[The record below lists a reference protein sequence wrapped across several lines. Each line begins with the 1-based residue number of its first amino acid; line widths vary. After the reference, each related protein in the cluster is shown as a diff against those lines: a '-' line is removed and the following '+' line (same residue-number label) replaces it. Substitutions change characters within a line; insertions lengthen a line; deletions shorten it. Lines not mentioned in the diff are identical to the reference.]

1 MKTFTLL
8 AKILNCRRQRQISP
22 LPIYYIWY
30 NYILYCKVGG
40 KANTCLRHQLSFS
53 HCALSPEHPARKSCK
68 ILCIVDNT
76 VDKIVVKIFVN
87 IVVKIV
93 VNIVVKIVVNIVVNI
108 VVKIIVKVAVKIV
121 VKICCQD
128 LLSRLVVNIINIV
141 NIFNMVNLTNI
152 MISIPAQGL
161 LNLCQIF
168 FKSLSNIFRCA
179 SISWIRVGKWVSG

>member
-1 MKTFTLL
+1 MFRE
-8 AKILNCRRQRQISP
+8 CSG
-22 LPIYYIWY
+22 Y
-30 NYILYCKVGG
+30 
-40 KANTCLRHQLSFS
+40 
-53 HCALSPEHPARKSCK
+53 
-68 ILCIVDNT
+68 
-76 VDKIVVKIFVN
+76 
-87 IVVKIV
+87 VVKIV
-93 VNIVVKIVVNIVVNI
+93 VDIVVNIVFKI

-179 SISWIRVGKWVSG
+179 SISWIRVGK

>member
-1 MKTFTLL
+1 MFRE
-8 AKILNCRRQRQISP
+8 CSG
-22 LPIYYIWY
+22 Y
-30 NYILYCKVGG
+30 
-40 KANTCLRHQLSFS
+40 
-53 HCALSPEHPARKSCK
+53 
-68 ILCIVDNT
+68 
-76 VDKIVVKIFVN
+76 
-87 IVVKIV
+87 VVKIV
-93 VNIVVKIVVNIVVNI
+93 VDIVVKIVVNIVVNI

-168 FKSLSNIFRCA
+168 FKSLSNLCQTFLDALA
-179 SISWIRVGKWVSG
+179 SLGSMLESQSVTQSFMFLRFCQILGTPSGYRQGIVRVCSE

>member
-22 LPIYYIWY
+22 LPVYYILY

-93 VNIVVKIVVNIVVNI
+93 VNIVVKIVVKMLSI
-108 VVKIIVKVAVKIV
+108 
-121 VKICCQD
+121 
-128 LLSRLVVNIINIV
+128 LLSLHHQAHFVCY
-141 NIFNMVNLTNI
+141 FHTLHFPE
-152 MISIPAQGL
+152 SIPPAR
-161 LNLCQIF
+161 
-168 FKSLSNIFRCA
+168 KSCENHCITALGT
-179 SISWIRVGKWVSG
+179 VL